1 MSIWFLVQIIVNLV
15 LLVGIASLWIRL
27 KRPPKDDPRLSR
39 GLQLLQSKISVLE
52 DLSDRT
58 DRQVNQLTQILEN
71 KSRQLQSK
79 FFEAEKQVQ
88 KLKSSMD
95 RSMEVASI
103 FQDKIPHD
111 EIIERQNT
119 IKQVQAARM
128 ANKGYGIEEILAKVD
143 LPREQV
149 EFIAKVNKDEL
160 VFDENQLPAWVT
172 SEEERPA
179 AIENESLAHDQSD
192 ESLLNI
198 ENVDFEIP
206 NQQYESLKKLGAEFK
221 EACKEF
227 EDQQEDSISIED
239 SVSYVQEKIQT
250 SEALKKAKG
259 FTDKVIKGVSEKLNS
274 ASEVQVSAAEGAEEP
289 AEVKRVRPVHNVEIQ
304 KVEFPKVDIN
314 DNLT

>member
-1 MSIWFLVQIIVNLV
+1 MIVF
-15 LLVGIASLWIRL
+15 
-27 KRPPKDDPRLSR
+27 
-39 GLQLLQSKISVLE
+39 QLLQSKIAVLE

-58 DRQVNQLTQILEN
+58 DRQVNQLTKILEN

-103 FQDKIPHD
+103 FQDKIPHS

-119 IKQVQAARM
+119 IKQVEAARM
-128 ANKGYGIEEILAKVD
+128 ANKGYGVEEILAKVD
-143 LPREQV
+143 LPREQI

-160 VFDENQLPAWVT
+160 VFDESQLPAWVT
-172 SEEERPA
+172 KSEESPA
-179 AIENESLAHDQSD
+179 AESSEAQQEASD
-192 ESLLNI
+192 ESLMNI
-198 ENVDFEIP
+198 ENVSFDIP
-206 NQQYESLKKLGAEFK
+206 NQQYESLKKLGDEFR
-221 EACKEF
+221 EACRDY
-227 EDQQEDSISIED
+227 EDQQEEGSSLED
-239 SVSYVQEKIQT
+239 GVSYVQEKIQG

-259 FTDKVIKGVSEKLNS
+259 FTDKVIKGVSDKLN
-274 ASEVQVSAAEGAEEP
+274 ASVSEESVAVEADEPVAEEP
-289 AEVKRVRPVHNVEIQ
+289 AVKRVRPVHNVEIE